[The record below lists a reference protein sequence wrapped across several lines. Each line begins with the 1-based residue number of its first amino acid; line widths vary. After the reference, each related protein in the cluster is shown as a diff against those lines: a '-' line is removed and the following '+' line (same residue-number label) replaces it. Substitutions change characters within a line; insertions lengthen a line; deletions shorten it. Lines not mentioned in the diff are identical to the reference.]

1 MLKNI
6 QVILVIMNLKL
17 QFYRELKIVVTK
29 VTNANE
35 VAL

>member
-1 MLKNI
+1 MFEK
-6 QVILVIMNLKL
+6 VILVIMNLKL

-29 VTNANE
+29 ATTANE